1 MWSQAKAAI
10 PALRETRGKIILTS
24 SGAAVSGTSAWGC
37 YGAGKAV
44 LNHLA
49 KTLAKEEPAI
59 TTLSI
64 RPGVVATKMQET
76 LASTHFAKM
85 EQNDTERFRTMRKEG
100 KMLKPEQPGNV
111 MAKLVLDA
119 PAELSGEFLK

>member
-1 MWSQAKAAI
+1 
-10 PALRETRGKIILTS
+10 
-24 SGAAVSGTSAWGC
+24 
-37 YGAGKAV
+37 
-44 LNHLA
+44 
-49 KTLAKEEPAI
+49 
-59 TTLSI
+59 
-64 RPGVVATKMQET
+64 MQET

-85 EQNDTERFRTMRKEG
+85 EQNDTERFKTMRKEG